1 MEYAL
6 AILIGG
12 LACLAF
18 GLIMVLAIIH
28 WRHERQRR
36 AERIKENE
44 KEGIV
49 EIPIIPHRT
58 LY

>member
-1 MEYAL
+1 MPYAL
-6 AILIGG
+6 GILIIS

-18 GLIMVLAIIH
+18 GLIMAIIIIH

-44 KEGIV
+44 TEGIV
-49 EIPIIPHRT
+49 EIKITPHRT